1 MHRSYERIMKKSIWT
16 YLRGDKGIWVI
27 VLILSVFSLLAI
39 YSSTGT
45 LAYKER
51 GGNTEYFVLKHF
63 LLLCFGLAIM
73 YVAHTIKYVYYSRIS
88 QLLLLVAIPLL
99 VYALFSG
106 TEINQAV
113 RWVTLPGTDL
123 TFQPSDIAKLALVMY
138 IARILAKESMRIKER
153 GPFLHIMIATLV
165 VCGLIFPANFSTSAI
180 VFLTAM
186 VMMFIGQINL
196 RYVFSTL
203 AVCVTGLILMFTF
216 MKLIPQDRLNEMGR
230 MGTWAAR
237 IERFSN
243 PSESSKVD
251 FQAEQAKIAIASGG
265 LVGKMPGN
273 STQRNILPSP
283 YADFIYAI
291 IIEEYGFVGGF
302 GILMLYLMLM
312 FRAISISRKCEGT
325 FGSYLVF
332 GIAFLLVTQA
342 LVNMAVAVGLFPV
355 TGQVLPFLS
364 MGGTSLWL
372 TSLGVGIIL
381 SVSVDVQLKG
391 EKIDELKPQTAEEIA
406 KEMGI
411 EN

>member
-1 MHRSYERIMKKSIWT
+1 MKNLWT

-27 VLILSVFSLLAI
+27 VFILSVFSLLAI
-39 YSSTGT
+39 YSSTGS
-45 LAYKER
+45 LAYR
-51 GGNTEYFVLKHF
+51 MGQATEFYVFKHF
-63 LLLCFGLAIM
+63 LLLCFGLGIM
-73 YVAHTIKYVYYSRIS
+73 YVAHNIPYKYYSRIS
-88 QLLLLVAIPLL
+88 QLLLIVAIPALI
-99 VYALFSG
+99 YALFFSSH
-106 TEINQAV
+106 INEAG
-113 RWVTLPGTDL
+113 RWIQLPVINL
-123 TFQPSDIAKLALVMY
+123 SFQPSDLAKLAIVMY
-138 IARILAKESMRIKER
+138 IARMLAMQKDRIKER
-153 GPFLHIMIATLV
+153 GPFLHIMIATLT
-165 VCGLIFPANFSTSAI
+165 VCGLIFPANFSTSAL

-203 AVCVTGLILMFTF
+203 AVCVTALVLMFVL
-216 MKLIPQDRLNEMGR
+216 MKLTPQDRLNEMGR

-237 IERFSN
+237 IDRFSN
-243 PSESSKVD
+243 PDESREN

-265 LVGKMPGN
+265 LFGKMPGN
-273 STQRNILPSP
+273 STQRNILPHP
-283 YADFIYAI
+283 YSDFIYAI
-291 IIEEYGFVGGF
+291 IIEEYGFVGGLF
-302 GILMLYLMLM
+302 ILMLYLWLM

-332 GIAFLLVTQA
+332 GIAFLLVSQA
-342 LVNMAVAVGLFPV
+342 FVNMAVAVGLFPV

-381 SVSVDVQLKG
+381 SVSADVQLKG
-391 EKIDELKPQTAEEIA
+391 EKIDEVKPQSAEEIA

>member
-1 MHRSYERIMKKSIWT
+1 MKNLWT

-27 VLILSVFSLLAI
+27 VFILSIFSLLAI
-39 YSSTGT
+39 YSSTGS
-45 LAYKER
+45 LAFR
-51 GGNTEYFVLKHF
+51 MGQATEFYVLKHF
-63 LLLCFGLAIM
+63 LLLCLGLGIM

-88 QLLLLVAIPLL
+88 QLLLIIAVPAL
-99 VYALFSG
+99 VYALFFADQ
-106 TEINQAV
+106 INYAG
-113 RWVTLPGTDL
+113 RWITLPVINL
-123 TFQPSDIAKLALVMY
+123 TFQPSDLAKLALVMY
-138 IARILAKESMRIKER
+138 IARILAKERERIRER
-153 GPFLHIMIATLV
+153 GPFVHIIIATFV
-165 VCGLIFPANFSTSAI
+165 VCGLIFPANFSTAALL
-180 VFLTAM
+180 FLTAM

-203 AVCVTGLILMFTF
+203 AVCVTSLVLMFLL

-230 MGTWAAR
+230 MGTWSAR

-243 PSESSKVD
+243 PDGSREN
-251 FQAEQAKIAIASGG
+251 FQVEQAKIAIASGG
-265 LVGKMPGN
+265 LLGKKPGN
-273 STQRNILPSP
+273 STQRNILPHP
-283 YADFIYAI
+283 YSDFIYAI
-291 IIEEYGFVGGF
+291 IIEEYVFIGGL
-302 GILMLYLMLM
+302 GILMLYLWLM

-342 LVNMAVAVGLFPV
+342 FVNMAVAVGLLPV

-381 SVSVDVQLKG
+381 SVSADVQLKG
-391 EKIDELKPQTAEEIA
+391 EKIDEVKPQSAEEIA

>member
-1 MHRSYERIMKKSIWT
+1 MKKNLWT

-45 LAYKER
+45 LAYR
-51 GGNTEYFVLKHF
+51 MNQATEYYVFKHF
-63 LLLCFGLAIM
+63 LLLCFGLGIM
-73 YVAHTIKYVYYSRIS
+73 YVAHNIPYKYYSRIS
-88 QLLLLVAIPLL
+88 QLLLIIAIPALM
-99 VYALFSG
+99 YALFFAG
-106 TEINQAV
+106 QVNEAGRWIQLPVIN
-113 RWVTLPGTDL
+113 LS
-123 TFQPSDIAKLALVMY
+123 FQPSDLAKLALVMY
-138 IARILAKESMRIKER
+138 IARILAKEKDRIKER
-153 GPFLHIMIATLV
+153 GPFLHIMIATLI
-165 VCGLIFPANFSTSAI
+165 VCGLIFPANFSTSAL

-203 AVCVTGLILMFTF
+203 AVCVTALVLMFIL

-237 IERFSN
+237 IDRFSN
-243 PSESSKVD
+243 PDESKEN

-265 LVGKMPGN
+265 LFGKMPGN
-273 STQRNILPSP
+273 STQRNLLPHP
-283 YADFIYAI
+283 YSDFIYAI
-291 IIEEYGFVGGF
+291 IIEEYGFIGGLF
-302 GILMLYLMLM
+302 ILLLYLMLM
-312 FRAISISRKCEGT
+312 FRAIAISRKCEGT

-342 LVNMAVAVGLFPV
+342 FVNMAVAVGLFPV

-391 EKIDELKPQTAEEIA
+391 EKIDEVKPQSAEEIA
-406 KEMGI
+406 QEMGI

>member
-1 MHRSYERIMKKSIWT
+1 
-16 YLRGDKGIWVI
+16 
-27 VLILSVFSLLAI
+27 
-39 YSSTGT
+39 
-45 LAYKER
+45 
-51 GGNTEYFVLKHF
+51 
-63 LLLCFGLAIM
+63 
-73 YVAHTIKYVYYSRIS
+73 
-88 QLLLLVAIPLL
+88 
-99 VYALFSG
+99 
-106 TEINQAV
+106 
-113 RWVTLPGTDL
+113 
-123 TFQPSDIAKLALVMY
+123 MY
-138 IARILAKESMRIKER
+138 IARILAKEKDRIKER
-153 GPFLHIMIATLV
+153 GPFLHIMFATV
-165 VCGLIFPANFSTSAI
+165 IICGLIFPANFSTSAL

-186 VMMFIGQINL
+186 VMMFVGQINL

-203 AVCVTGLILMFTF
+203 AVCVTGLVLMFLL

-230 MGTWAAR
+230 MGTWSAR

-243 PSESSKVD
+243 PDESKEN
-251 FQAEQAKIAIASGG
+251 FQAEQAKIAIASGR
-265 LVGKMPGN
+265 LFGKAPGN
-273 STQRNILPSP
+273 STQRNILPHP
-283 YADFIYAI
+283 YSDFIYAI
-291 IIEEYGFVGGF
+291 IIEEYGFIGGL

-342 LVNMAVAVGLFPV
+342 FVNMAVAVGLFPV

-391 EKIDELKPQTAEEIA
+391 EKIDEVKPQSAEEIA
-406 KEMGI
+406 KELGI

>member
-1 MHRSYERIMKKSIWT
+1 MKKNLWT
-16 YLRGDKGIWVI
+16 YLHGDKSIWVI

-45 LAYKER
+45 LAYKEQQ
-51 GGNTEYFVLKHF
+51 GNTEYYVLKHF

-73 YVAHTIKYVYYSRIS
+73 YFAHIVPYKYYSRIS
-88 QLLLLVAIPLL
+88 QLLLIIAIPALI
-99 VYALFSG
+99 YALFFAG
-106 TEINQAV
+106 HINEAG
-113 RWVTLPGTDL
+113 RWIQLPVINL
-123 TFQPSDIAKLALVMY
+123 SFQPSDLAKLALVMY
-138 IARILAKESMRIKER
+138 VARILAKERSRIKER

-165 VCGLIFPANFSTSAI
+165 VCGLIFPANFSTSVL
-180 VFLTAM
+180 VFVTAM

-196 RYVFSTL
+196 RYIFSTL
-203 AVCVTGLILMFTF
+203 AVCLTGLVLLFMF
-216 MKLIPQDRLNEMGR
+216 MKLMPQDRLNQMGR
-230 MGTWAAR
+230 MGTWSAR
-237 IERFSN
+237 IERFSK
-243 PSESSKVD
+243 PDESKEN

-265 LVGKMPGN
+265 LLGKMPGN
-273 STQRNILPSP
+273 STQRNILPHP
-283 YADFIYAI
+283 YSDFIYAI

-332 GIAFLLVTQA
+332 GIAFLLVVQA

-391 EKIDELKPQTAEEIA
+391 ENIDILKPQSAEEIA